1 MKKLQ
6 LIKNFLLIAEFLMVA
21 GLVLAVYFIGSM
33 KNDTFSPIGE
43 PNLEITS
50 REVSDSMYSLIPRPD
65 SEEPIIL
72 HAKYVDFSLQMT
84 PKLKA
89 IIISMVILG
98 VAYVVII
105 LEIFQRIVRDVK
117 EQKPFN
123 LKNIGRVKIIGLLI
137 TLAPVFEYGLRKAF
151 MFWIESKF
159 TFNQM
164 KLVSEADHGWS
175 VFIIGLLIIV
185 LGVAFEQAQKMQEEN
200 ELTV

>member
-6 LIKNFLLIAEFLMVA
+6 IIKNFLLIAEFLMVA
-21 GLVLAVYFIGSM
+21 GLAIVVYIIGGIE
-33 KNDTFSPIGE
+33 NHVFSSIGQ
-43 PNLEITS
+43 PNLEITD
-50 REVSDSMYSLIPRPD
+50 REVSKSMFSLIPQPD

-72 HAKYVDFSLQMT
+72 EAKYVDFSLQAT
-84 PKLKA
+84 PQLKA
-89 IIISMVILG
+89 IIIGMAVLV

-123 LKNIGRVKIIGLLI
+123 MKNIRRVKIIGILI
-137 TLAPVFEYGLRKAF
+137 TAAPIFEYGLRKGF
-151 MFWIESKF
+151 MAWIESKF

-164 KLVSEADHGWS
+164 ELVSEADHGWS
-175 VFIIGLLIIV
+175 VFIIGLLIVV